1 MSKLRTIL
9 LLGALLGLSGC
20 AKGFNR
26 LPYDAWYL
34 GLFAPNY
41 MEVWIETADAV
52 DVHDRVFRRAMSGVA
67 AINTPKSLKPNSG
80 GWPGYPGSGAGKHVR
95 GADLPRLIYV
105 RWQSLVE
112 PQTYEA
118 YIPIPEATRQAMV
131 KGEKA
136 YCSFDGKWITD
147 YRYMLTVGLAPG
159 GVTKTWIGGPC
170 LPPVEVAR
178 VVGTVVK
185 IGPYSGTSNGQHRPL
200 SETSKAYIE
209 KYGVPYGS
217 W

>member
-9 LLGALLGLSGC
+9 LLGAMLGLSGC

-34 GLFAPNY
+34 GLGAPDF

-52 DVHDRVFRRAMSGVA
+52 DIHDRVFRRAMSGVA
-67 AINTPKSLKPNSG
+67 AINTPKSLKGDPR
-80 GWPGYPGSGAGKHVR
+80 GWPERPGSGAGKHVW

-131 KGEKA
+131 KG
-136 YCSFDGKWITD
+136 
-147 YRYMLTVGLAPG
+147 
-159 GVTKTWIGGPC
+159 
-170 LPPVEVAR
+170 
-178 VVGTVVK
+178 
-185 IGPYSGTSNGQHRPL
+185 
-200 SETSKAYIE
+200 
-209 KYGVPYGS
+209 
-217 W
+217 